1 MPPPTRVLL
10 SLCPLLLA
18 ADLAVSASAAEHKVT
33 PVSLAETIDRAGAG
47 DTLLLTPG
55 LYRDRLKIEKPLTLR
70 GQAGAVF
77 NGSSPLKAEWSPAGT
92 ELKNVFT
99 TPLKNRPRGLLLKGK
114 FMAEIRF
121 DRAKKSGEWNWRT
134 LLAKGTPLSGFD
146 EIRSLWIY
154 HPEEQRLYARFE
166 NAADPSGLDLSVVS
180 SEEPL
185 IHIED
190 TSRVTIEGLAF
201 SRAAEAIVL
210 GEGASDCVIRKCRV
224 TSFES
229 TGIALVDGASRCT
242 VEDCEISRGSLEEW
256 TPSAKHS
263 RPNYEIWR
271 LHKEAGNYDR
281 NGIEIIRAGTGN
293 RILRNHLHHV
303 FDGVALGDYKAE
315 SLDKPLPDPD
325 HGRGTEIA
333 HNLIENTRDSGIEL
347 GVGCIDVNVH
357 HNTLRQTHGGL
368 RFKLPRIGPIFIHHN
383 RLIEGAPFGI
393 WFSMDASP
401 AEAYV
406 YHNTIVAGEH
416 EALSVA
422 KDSMKRDSI
431 APRWHFVNNLVLSDK
446 GFCEPSDKSPLDF
459 TASHNVV
466 TGSIRPWPDDASK
479 DKGSVYG
486 VDIKHD
492 KNGKPAAGSAAVDAG
507 MDLSTYLKGKPLPG
521 CEPGSYR
528 GKAPDAGA
536 DEASPP

>member
-1 MPPPTRVLL
+1 MHLPLRL
-10 SLCPLLLA
+10 LLLA
-18 ADLAVSASAAEHKVT
+18 VILPGFTSAADIKVT
-33 PVSLAETIDRAGAG
+33 PDTLAASITRATAG
-47 DTLLLTPG
+47 DTLLLAPG
-55 LYRDRLKIEKPLTLR
+55 IYRDRLEIEKPLTLR
-70 GQAGAVF
+70 GQPGAIF
-77 NGSSPLKAEWSPAGT
+77 EGSTPFKAEWSPAGDD
-92 ELKNVFT
+92 LKNVFT
-99 TPLKNRPRGLLLKGK
+99 TPLKNRPRGFFVKGK

-146 EIRSLWIY
+146 EIRALWIY

-166 NAADPSGLDLSVVS
+166 NAAEPSSLDLAVVT

-190 TSRVTIEGLAF
+190 ASGVTIEGITF
-201 SRAAEAIVL
+201 SGAAEAIVL
-210 GEGASDCVIRKCRV
+210 GEGASDCVIRKCKV

-242 VEDCEISRGSLEEW
+242 IEDCEISRGSLEEW

-271 LHKEAGNYDR
+271 LHKDVGNYDR
-281 NGIEIIRAGTGN
+281 NGIDIIRAGPGN

-333 HNLIENTRDSGIEL
+333 YNLIENTRDSGIEL
-347 GVGCIDVNVH
+347 GVGCIDVNVD
-357 HNTLRQTHGGL
+357 HNTLRRTHGGL
-368 RFKLPRIGPIFIHHN
+368 RFKLPRIGPLFIHHN
-383 RLIEGAPFGI
+383 RLIEGSPFGI

-431 APRWHFVNNLVLSDK
+431 AARWHFVNNLVLSEK
-446 GFCEPSDKSPLDF
+446 GFCEPSGKRPLDF

-466 TGSIRPWPDDASK
+466 TGTTRPWPDDASK
-479 DKGSVYG
+479 DKGSIYG
-486 VDIKHD
+486 VDIRHD
-492 KNGKPAAGSAAVDAG
+492 EDGKPAAGSAAVDAG

-521 CEPGSYR
+521 CESGSYR

-536 DEASPP
+536 DEVSPP